1 VPLQEPVR
9 ILIVLENPS
18 IDGAAKPML
27 EFAAQAA
34 GRHSSDPPNAPA
46 LDISFA
52 VFTRRAPALD
62 NALTQSAL
70 ASGASIYQINERH
83 ALDPRVIAQLSQAVW
98 HSKADIIVTNG
109 AKTHVVMRVASLCR
123 GTGRWVAF
131 HHGNTATS
139 RKFLVY
145 QRIALWSIR
154 RADRVLT
161 PCAAFATQ
169 LERDGVPAG
178 RIRIQ
183 PMPVRPFPP
192 VPPGVPEQ
200 LRRQL
205 ELQPETRVILSVGR
219 LSKEKGHAD
228 LIRAFARLRDQAA
241 LPSIC
246 LVLVGDG
253 PELSS
258 LQQLAGSLGVS
269 RMIRFAGFQSNVSH
283 YLSIADLFVLP
294 SHSEGCPNALL
305 EAMAAGV
312 PVVATSV
319 GGVPD
324 IARNERNALLV
335 EGQDIGGIAAG
346 MSRLLTDKALGAR
359 LAVSACSVLQTHAPE
374 IYFQSML
381 RNLGIVAEE
390 PQTPAS

>member
-1 VPLQEPVR
+1 MPLQDPVR

-34 GRHSSDPPNAPA
+34 SRSSGEPGNGHA

-52 VFTRRAPALD
+52 VFTRRAPPLD
-62 NALTQSAL
+62 NALTRSAR

-83 ALDPRVIAQLSQAVW
+83 ALDLRVIAQLSQAVRR
-98 HSKADIIVTNG
+98 SKADIIVTNG
-109 AKTHVVMRVASLCR
+109 AKTHVVMRIVGLRRSS
-123 GTGRWVAF
+123 GRWVAF

-161 PCAAFATQ
+161 PCAAFAIQ
-169 LERDGVPAG
+169 LERDGVSAN
-178 RIRIQ
+178 RIRVQ

-192 VPPGVPEQ
+192 VPAGIAEQ

-205 ELQPETRVILSVGR
+205 ELQEKTLVIVSVGR
-219 LSKEKGHAD
+219 LSKEKGQAD

-246 LVLVGDG
+246 LVIVGDG
-253 PELSS
+253 PELSR
-258 LQQLAGSLGVS
+258 LEQLSRSLGVS
-269 RMIRFAGFQSNVSH
+269 QMIRFAGFQPNVSH
-283 YLSIADLFVLP
+283 YLSIADVFALP

-324 IARNERNALLV
+324 IAQNEGNALVV
-335 EGQDIGGIAAG
+335 ESEDIGGMATA

-359 LAVSACSVLQTHAPE
+359 LAVSARSVLQSHAPE
-374 IYFQSML
+374 IYFRSML
-381 RNLGIVAEE
+381 RNLGIVAE
-390 PQTPAS
+390 

>member
-1 VPLQEPVR
+1 MPLQDPVR
-9 ILIVLENPS
+9 VLIVLENPS

-27 EFAAQAA
+27 EFAAQ
-34 GRHSSDPPNAPA
+34 GSSRASGDPSNGHA
-46 LDISFA
+46 IEVSFA
-52 VFTRRAPALD
+52 VFTRRVPALD
-62 NALTQSAL
+62 NALTRSAL

-83 ALDPRVIAQLSQAVW
+83 ALDPRVIAQLSQAVRR
-98 HSKADIIVTNG
+98 SKANIIVTNG
-109 AKTHVVMRVASLCR
+109 AKTHVVMRIVDLRR
-123 GTGRWVAF
+123 GSGRWVAF

-169 LERDGVPAG
+169 LERDGISAN
-178 RIRIQ
+178 RIRVQ
-183 PMPVRPFPP
+183 PMPVRPFPT
-192 VPPGVPEQ
+192 VPAGIPEQ

-205 ELQPETRVILSVGR
+205 ELPENTLVIVSVGR

-228 LIRAFARLRDQAA
+228 LIRAFARLRAQAA

-253 PELSS
+253 PELGS
-258 LQQLAGSLGVS
+258 LHQLSHSLGVS
-269 RMIRFAGFQSNVSH
+269 QLVRFAGFQRYVSH
-283 YLSIADLFVLP
+283 YLSVADLFVLP

-324 IARNERNALLV
+324 IAKNECNALLV
-335 EGQDIGGIAAG
+335 ESQDIGGMATA

-359 LAVSACSVLQTHAPE
+359 LAVSARSVLQSHAPE
-374 IYFQSML
+374 IYFHSML
-381 RNLGIVAEE
+381 RNLGIVAE
-390 PQTPAS
+390 